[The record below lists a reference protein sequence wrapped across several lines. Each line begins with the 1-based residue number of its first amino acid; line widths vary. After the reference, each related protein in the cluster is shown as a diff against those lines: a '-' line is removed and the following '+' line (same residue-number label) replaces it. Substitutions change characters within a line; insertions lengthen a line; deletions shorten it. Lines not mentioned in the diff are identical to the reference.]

1 MRKDLNNQEELEF
14 YTYVQSLVNCNI
26 ETGEFTWKVREA
38 NCRVDKIWNTKYA
51 YKQCGGIT
59 KDGYRSTSVTYNGRL
74 ISVMLHKL
82 IWFIAYGKLP
92 KVQIDHINQVRTDN
106 RLVNLREVTSAE
118 NNRNRKIT
126 SNNASGVLGVH
137 WNKIK
142 RRWIGTVTFD
152 GVVYHI
158 GSYKDIDDAEIA
170 VKSFRKEKGFT
181 ELHGSE

>member
-1 MRKDLNNQEELEF
+1 MRKDLNNKEELEF

-26 ETGEFTWKVREA
+26 ETGEFTWKVREV
-38 NCRVDKIWNTKYA
+38 NSRSDKTWNTKHSG
-51 YKQCGGIT
+51 KQCGGIS
-59 KDGYRSTSVTYNGRL
+59 KDGYRSLSVTYNGRL
-74 ISVMLHKL
+74 LTVFLHKL
-82 IWFIAYGKLP
+82 FWFIIHGALP

-126 SNNASGVLGVH
+126 SNNASGVLGVQ
-137 WNKIK
+137 WDKQR
-142 RRWIGTVTFD
+142 RRWVGLVTVD
-152 GVVYHI
+152 GIRYRL

-181 ELHGSE
+181 ELHGSK